1 MAYQASVGQKVFYST
16 AYAMTSPVE
25 LVGLTGTPS
34 KGGEPE
40 TISVNII
47 AERFVRNLA
56 GQQSIDTMKYDFVP
70 DFSSAGNISAASTAI
85 SASKSA
91 DVWIYEEYEEGVDTT
106 SGSTTTHTL
115 GAGILYKG
123 KFKSMSV
130 GEQTGNSAQTASLY
144 AQLTGKSIYIC
155 SGGSTQTYTD
165 LFTGAAVTTPE

>member
-47 AERFVRNLA
+47 SEKFVRNLI
-56 GQQSIDTMKYDFVP
+56 GQQNIETMAYNFVP
-70 DFSSAGNISAASTAI
+70 DFSSNGNVSKASTAI
-85 SASKSA
+85 STSNSS
-91 DVWIYEEYEEGVDTT
+91 DVWIYEEYEEGTDST

-123 KFKSMSV
+123 RFKSMSI
-130 GEQTGNSAQTASLY
+130 GEQEGNSAQTASLY

-165 LFTGAAVTTPE
+165 LFTGVAVTTPE

>member
-25 LVGLTGTPS
+25 LVGLTSTPA

-47 AERFVRNLA
+47 SEKFVRNLV
-56 GQQSIDTMKYDFVP
+56 GQQSIETMAYAFVP
-70 DFSSAGNISAASTAI
+70 DFSTNGNVKAAGTAIAASQN
-85 SASKSA
+85 A
-91 DVWIYEEYEEGVDTT
+91 DLWIYEEYEEGVDTT
-106 SGSTTTHTL
+106 SGSSTTHTL
-115 GAGILYKG
+115 GAGVLYKG

-130 GEQTGNSAQTASLY
+130 GEQEGNSAQTASLY

-155 SGGSTQTYTD
+155 SGGESPTYVD
-165 LFTGAAVTTPE
+165 LFTGNAVTTPE